1 MRIPR
6 KFRGDVDDGDP
17 MTPMIDVVFL
27 LLVFFICASVG
38 TVADK
43 LLPAE
48 LRGTTAAETN
58 SAEPSQ
64 ETWTLP
70 VIQIRLE
77 PDSDGMRI
85 LLDQQSLPGLEALS
99 SRLQRLVA
107 VDPAIRLVLNIHDD
121 IDVQQFISVYD
132 LCQQLQFQN
141 ISFAVKAGQAGQL

>member
-6 KFRGDVDDGDP
+6 RFRGDVDDGDP

-48 LRGTTAAETN
+48 LRGTTTAETK
-58 SAEPSQ
+58 SAEPPQ

-70 VIQIRLE
+70 VIQVRLE
-77 PDSDGMRI
+77 PDAGGMRI
-85 LLDQQSLPGLEALS
+85 LLDQQSLPGLEVLS
-99 SRLQRLVA
+99 SRLQKLVA
-107 VDPAIRLVLNIHDD
+107 IDPTIRLVLNIHDD

-141 ISFAVKAGQAGQL
+141 ISFAVNAGQAGRL

>member
-6 KFRGDVDDGDP
+6 RFHGDVDDGDP

-58 SAEPSQ
+58 SAEPPQ

-99 SRLQRLVA
+99 SRLQKLVA

-141 ISFAVKAGQAGQL
+141 ISFAVNAGQAGQL

>member
-1 MRIPR
+1 M
-6 KFRGDVDDGDP
+6 
-17 MTPMIDVVFL
+17 
-27 LLVFFICASVG
+27 
-38 TVADK
+38 
-43 LLPAE
+43 
-48 LRGTTAAETN
+48 
-58 SAEPSQ
+58 
-64 ETWTLP
+64 P

-99 SRLQRLVA
+99 SRLQKLVA

-141 ISFAVKAGQAGQL
+141 ISFAVNAGQAGQL